1 MTASLFS
8 EGVMPDMTLPED
20 PLWHE
25 LVEAFMATDKGRRA
39 VERVAED
46 VAAGHQV
53 YPPRVFRALD
63 ETPSNGVRVVILGQ
77 DPYHGP
83 GQAEGLSFSVPV
95 GIRVP
100 PSLRNIKK
108 ELQRDLGVPVT
119 QQGSLLS
126 WAHQG
131 VLLLNAI
138 LTVRGERLQVTAP
151 LAGRLLPTRSFR
163 PCRRRRRVPYLC
175 FGAISL
181 KASALSSMR
190 RDIWSSVPIIRLRF
204 QRCGRPRLS
213 LDAATLVLPTR
224 GWRRMASSLSIGGSD
239 PCPAELG
246 RAFQFQGTGLGKRL
260 DGNLDLGAS

>member
-8 EGVMPDMTLPED
+8 EGVMPDMTLPAD

-53 YPPRVFRALD
+53 YPPRVFRAMD

-83 GQAEGLSFSVPV
+83 GQAEGLSFSVPA
-95 GIRVP
+95 GIKVP

-131 VLLLNAI
+131 VLLLNEGR
-138 LTVRGERLQVTAP
+138 RGCKSP
-151 LAGRLLPTRSFR
+151 LP
-163 PCRRRRRVPYLC
+163 
-175 FGAISL
+175 
-181 KASALSSMR
+181 
-190 RDIWSSVPIIRLRF
+190 
-204 QRCGRPRLS
+204 
-213 LDAATLVLPTR
+213 
-224 GWRRMASSLSIGGSD
+224 
-239 PCPAELG
+239 
-246 RAFQFQGTGLGKRL
+246 GLGDADRL
-260 DGNLDLGAS
+260 DHSGRVGDGTACRFHALGQFRSRQARSHR

>member
-8 EGVMPDMTLPED
+8 EGVMPDMTLPAD

-46 VAAGHQV
+46 VAAGYQV
-53 YPPRVFRALD
+53 YPPRVFRAMD

-83 GQAEGLSFSVPV
+83 GQAEGLSFSVPA
-95 GIRVP
+95 GIKVP

-108 ELQRDLGVPVT
+108 ELQRDLGVSVT

-138 LTVRGERLQVTAP
+138 LTVRGGEAASHRSLGWETLTDSIIRAVSETAP
-151 LAGRLLPTRSFR
+151 HAVFMLWGNFAQGKR
-163 PCRRRRRVPYLC
+163 
-175 FGAISL
+175 
-181 KASALSSMR
+181 AL
-190 RDIWSSVPIIRLRF
+190 IEI
-204 QRCGRPRLS
+204 
-213 LDAATLVLPTR
+213 
-224 GWRRMASSLSIGGSD
+224 
-239 PCPAELG
+239 G
-246 RAFQFQGTGLGKRL
+246 RAHV
-260 DGNLDLGAS
+260 

>member
-8 EGVMPDMTLPED
+8 EGVMPDMTLPAD

-46 VAAGHQV
+46 VAAGYQV
-53 YPPRVFRALD
+53 YPPRVFRAMD

-83 GQAEGLSFSVPV
+83 GQAEGLSFSVPA
-95 GIRVP
+95 GIKVP

-108 ELQRDLGVPVT
+108 ELQRDLGVSVT

-138 LTVRGERLQVTAP
+138 LTVR
-151 LAGRLLPTRSFR
+151 
-163 PCRRRRRVPYLC
+163 
-175 FGAISL
+175 
-181 KASALSSMR
+181 
-190 RDIWSSVPIIRLRF
+190 
-204 QRCGRPRLS
+204 
-213 LDAATLVLPTR
+213 
-224 GWRRMASSLSIGGSD
+224 
-239 PCPAELG
+239 
-246 RAFQFQGTGLGKRL
+246 
-260 DGNLDLGAS
+260 